1 MILVTGGA
9 SVNKSDIIL
18 DWLGQCDEPVIHY
31 DKLVDASA
39 NNNLTRLRHDS
50 RHISR
55 HIFVQG
61 NICDAEHVT
70 RLLESLKPRAIL
82 NFAAESR
89 SDRSRHVVERSIV
102 TNDGNSGS
110 GSGSDNGNE
119 SESDKDTF
127 SLLKTVRTY
136 WSNLPEPERAHFRF
150 LHITNDGVSDALSFW
165 SDQAI
170 GITWRKQK
178 APLPYAKEKNKCLFS
193 EVFG

>member
-9 SVNKSDIIL
+9 SVNKSDIVL

-31 DKLVDASA
+31 DKLADASA
-39 NNNLTRLRHDS
+39 NNNLTQLRHDS

-82 NFAAESR
+82 NFATETR
-89 SDRSRHVVERSIV
+89 IDRSMHDVHTSISADD
-102 TNDGNSGS
+102 NDR
-110 GSGSDNGNE
+110 
-119 SESDKDTF
+119 DTF

-136 WSNLPEPERAHFRF
+136 WSNLPEPEKVHFRF
-150 LHITNDGVSDALSFW
+150 LHITNDGVSEALSFW
-165 SDQAI
+165 NNQAI
-170 GITWRKQK
+170 DITWRPHKTS
-178 APLPYAKEKNKCLFS
+178 PLFVKDKKRSLLS
-193 EVFG
+193 DVFG